1 MLVLKQLFT
10 FLKGAVPLHVPNCRN
25 DIEAEAVMKSDNFML
40 CMMCCA
46 WCDVHAVLCMLCCA
60 VHVCAVH
67 VCAVHVCAV
76 HVCAVH
82 DVLCMYVLCMYVLCM
97 QFCAVHVHDMH

>member
-1 MLVLKQLFT
+1 
-10 FLKGAVPLHVPNCRN
+10 LHVPNCRN
-25 DIEAEAVMKSDNFML
+25 DIEAEAVMDSDNFML
-40 CMMCCA
+40 CMLCCA

-82 DVLCMYVLCMYVLCM
+82 V
-97 QFCAVHVHDMH
+97 CAVHVCAVHAVLCCACT